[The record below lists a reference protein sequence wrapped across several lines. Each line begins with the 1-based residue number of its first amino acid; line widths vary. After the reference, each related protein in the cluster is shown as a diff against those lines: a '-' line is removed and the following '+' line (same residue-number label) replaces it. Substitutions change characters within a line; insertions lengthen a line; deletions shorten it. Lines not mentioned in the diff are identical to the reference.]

1 MNNRWRISPPICGRT
16 SDTYD
21 DVPICGSPTGWTDR
35 SGNVDGNTTRP
46 GTGYTSVAS
55 PAKSLPMIGWV
66 AQLIE
71 QRIYEDRIEFRIPDP
86 SSNPYLCFAA
96 QLMAGIDGIK
106 NRIEPPEPVDKD
118 LYELPPEEH
127 EAIEQVPTSLP
138 EVLKALEAD
147 HEFLLEGDVFTQDL
161 IDTWIQWKYEN
172 EVLPLQVR
180 PHPHEFEMY
189 FDI

>member
-1 MNNRWRISPPICGRT
+1 MTKRRVLITGSTGGVGTILTQRLH
-16 SDTYD
+16 DDYD
-21 DVPICGSPTGWTDR
+21 LVGHAR
-35 SGNVDGNTTRP
+35 
-46 GTGYTSVAS
+46 
-55 PAKSLPMIGWV
+55 
-66 AQLIE
+66 E
-71 QRIYEDRIEFRIPDP
+71 PDP
-86 SSNPYLCFAA
+86 GADPVVRGADLVDYDAVLTA
-96 QLMAGIDGIK
+96 MDGIDDIK